1 MGISLGVV
9 GLGAFGNCFVPLFKS
24 HPLVDRIALCDQVP
38 EKLKFWASKDA
49 MSDKFAPRDAFSE
62 FDDLLRSDV
71 EAVVIITQHWLHAP
85 MSIKAMEAGKHVYCA
100 VPLISIPDADEIL
113 EWCDRVV
120 ETTRRTGQLFMF
132 GETTFYRPQA
142 MYCRRRAAEGAFGD
156 FVYAEGEYFHDV
168 DHGLREVRAHRLA
181 SPSGQEHVR
190 KLADYAR
197 RGKIGGPMHYPT
209 HSTSGP
215 ISVMKAHALK
225 VCAWAYAPRQHGH
238 YFELESEP
246 SNETALFQ
254 MSNGAHMRICEY
266 REIGHGSRE
275 MFRVYGN
282 KGSFENDTW
291 CDKNGSTPLS
301 IEEMR
306 DPLPEDVVKAFKGW
320 RQMAAL
326 GPTKLSAQEM
336 DDFLGGHGGSHSYL
350 VHEFV
355 SAVAEARTPAC
366 TALDAARYTAAG
378 AVAHKSAMAGGV
390 VLDVPDWGDCPH

>member
-1 MGISLGVV
+1 MGISLGLV

-24 HPLVDRIALCDQVP
+24 HPLVDRVALCDQVP
-38 EKLKFWASKDA
+38 EKLKFWAAKDA

-62 FDDLLRSDV
+62 FDDLLKSDI

-85 MSIKAMEAGKHVYCA
+85 MSVKAMDAGKHVYCA

-113 EWCDRVV
+113 DWCDRVV
-120 ETTRRTGQLFMF
+120 KTARRTGQLFMF

-156 FVYAEGEYFHDV
+156 FVYAEGEYFHDI

-181 SPSGQEHVR
+181 SPSGQEHAR
-190 KLADYAR
+190 KLADYTR

-215 ISVMKAHALK
+215 ISVMKAHPLK
-225 VCAWAYAPRQHGH
+225 VCAWAYAPRQHAH
-238 YFELESEP
+238 YFEVKGEP

-266 REIGHGSRE
+266 REIGHGGRE

-282 KGSFENDTW
+282 KGSLLQN
-291 CDKNGSTPLS
+291 P
-301 IEEMR
+301 
-306 DPLPEDVVKAFKGW
+306 P
-320 RQMAAL
+320 
-326 GPTKLSAQEM
+326 
-336 DDFLGGHGGSHSYL
+336 
-350 VHEFV
+350 
-355 SAVAEARTPAC
+355 
-366 TALDAARYTAAG
+366 
-378 AVAHKSAMAGGV
+378 
-390 VLDVPDWGDCPH
+390 